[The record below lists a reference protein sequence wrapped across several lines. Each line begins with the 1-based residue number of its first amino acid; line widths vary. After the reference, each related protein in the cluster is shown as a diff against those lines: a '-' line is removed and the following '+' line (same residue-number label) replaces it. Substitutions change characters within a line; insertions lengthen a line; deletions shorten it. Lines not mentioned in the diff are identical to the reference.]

1 MRVSVLWNSSVFSSS
16 VLWNSSVFSSRG
28 PRLVETLNNKC
39 SKLTLACALLSP
51 FASALLEE
59 VKKNIKIH

>member
-1 MRVSVLWNSSVFSSS
+1 MRVS

-28 PRLVETLNNKC
+28 PRLLETLNNKNLL
-39 SKLTLACALLSP
+39 SLALLLSP

>member
-1 MRVSVLWNSSVFSSS
+1 MEVFYARKCSVEFVCFFFPRSS
-16 VLWNSSVFSSRG
+16 
-28 PRLVETLNNKC
+28 LVETLNN
-39 SKLTLACALLSP
+39 KLTLACALLSP